1 MSRKK
6 PENLSL
12 EEALQELEQVV
23 EQLEA
28 GDLPLEQALKLFE
41 RGINLTRSCQRS
53 LEEAEQKVKIL
64 SEKSL
69 DAEPEPPETDSAR

>member
-1 MSRKK
+1 MSPRKPK
-6 PENLSL
+6 NPPL
-12 EEALQELEQVV
+12 EEALEELEEVV
-23 EQLEA
+23 NQLEQ

-41 RGINLTRSCQRS
+41 RGITLTRSCQRS

-69 DAEPEPPETDSAR
+69 DAEPEPFEPDQPG

>member
-1 MSRKK
+1 MGRKK
-6 PENLSL
+6 AENLSL

-23 EQLEA
+23 EKLEN

-41 RGINLTRSCQRS
+41 RGVHLTRSCQRS

-64 SEKSL
+64 SEKTL
-69 DAEPEPPETDSAR
+69 DAEPEPFEPQAAD

>member
-12 EEALQELEQVV
+12 EEALRELEQVV

-41 RGINLTRSCQRS
+41 RGINLTRNCQRS

-69 DAEPEPPETDSAR
+69 DAEPEPFETDAAR

>member
-69 DAEPEPPETDSAR
+69 DAEPEPFETDSAR

>member
-1 MSRKK
+1 MSPRK
-6 PENLSL
+6 PENPPL
-12 EEALQELEQVV
+12 EEALEELEEVV
-23 EQLEA
+23 NQLEQ

-41 RGINLTRSCQRS
+41 RGITLTRSCQRS

-69 DAEPEPPETDSAR
+69 DAEPEPFEPDQPG